1 MVPEVKKKISV
12 LVPCYN
18 EADSLPLLLSELE
31 KVAQEANGYD
41 WEYIFVN
48 DGSEDETLLV
58 LQQLRESCKRV
69 NYLDLSRNYGKEIA
83 MMAGIDFC
91 SADCLV
97 ILDAD
102 LQHPPKVILQMIPK
116 WEAGY
121 DDIYAKRLTRG
132 KEPFLRRCLSVL
144 YYKILNKSTRQNV
157 LPNVG
162 DFRLLDKK
170 CIDALKQLRE
180 NNRYTKGMFCYI
192 GFRKTFVEFETQERV
207 AGESSMSYKSL
218 LNLAIEGILSYTIA
232 PLRVATFVGGI
243 TSIIAFLYSAFV
255 FIKALIS
262 GDPVKGFPTLL
273 IVILLLGGL
282 QLMSLGI
289 IGEYLGRVFIETK
302 GRPSY
307 YIRSINE

>member
-144 YYKILNKSTRQNV
+144 YYKILNKSTRLNV

-255 FIKALIS
+255 FIKALII

-289 IGEYLGRVFIETK
+289 IGEYLGRVFI
-302 GRPSY
+302 
-307 YIRSINE
+307 

>member
-1 MVPEVKKKISV
+1 
-12 LVPCYN
+12 
-18 EADSLPLLLSELE
+18 
-31 KVAQEANGYD
+31 
-41 WEYIFVN
+41 
-48 DGSEDETLLV
+48 
-58 LQQLRESCKRV
+58 
-69 NYLDLSRNYGKEIA
+69 
-83 MMAGIDFC
+83 
-91 SADCLV
+91 
-97 ILDAD
+97 
-102 LQHPPKVILQMIPK
+102 
-116 WEAGY
+116 
-121 DDIYAKRLTRG
+121 
-132 KEPFLRRCLSVL
+132 
-144 YYKILNKSTRQNV
+144 
-157 LPNVG
+157 
-162 DFRLLDKK
+162 
-170 CIDALKQLRE
+170 
-180 NNRYTKGMFCYI
+180 MFCYI

-255 FIKALIS
+255 FIKALII

>member
-144 YYKILNKSTRQNV
+144 YYKILNKSTRLNV

-255 FIKALIS
+255 FIKALII